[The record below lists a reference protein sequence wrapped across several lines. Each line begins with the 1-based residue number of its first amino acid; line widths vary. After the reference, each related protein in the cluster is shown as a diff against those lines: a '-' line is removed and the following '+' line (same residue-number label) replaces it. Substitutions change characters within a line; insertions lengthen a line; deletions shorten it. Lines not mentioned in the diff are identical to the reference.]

1 MTSVLNHSAKI
12 ARRLLPVLLIVVGV
26 GGLVSGVGTELAS
39 EWLAMGREAG
49 PVAFVMLG
57 TLAMCLFVPKTFVS
71 IAAGSVFGLMVGG
84 STLAATAVVSAWVNY
99 HLGKWSLGGGSD
111 GSESKNDGSSPGS
124 TLEVESEASW
134 REGLR
139 VIGSTA
145 RDANLGMHLLV
156 RLSPIPTT
164 IISYSMG
171 AAGARQVPYL
181 AAALLAAGPQ
191 LLWVHCGAMATETM
205 SSVAESGVAG
215 VADSSLTRWLGLAT
229 SVVAAVLLS
238 VWVPRHIWQQRTQE
252 LAGKGLVAEDLA
264 AAGQDV

>member
-49 PVAFVMLG
+49 PVAFVVLG

-71 IAAGSVFGLMVGG
+71 IAAGSVFGLMLGG
-84 STLAATAVVSAWVNY
+84 PTLAVTAVVSAWVNY
-99 HLGKWSLGGGSD
+99 HLGKWSLGGGLLGNESPSD
-111 GSESKNDGSSPGS
+111 GASPGQALDAE
-124 TLEVESEASW
+124 TNASW

-139 VIGSTA
+139 MIRSTA

-171 AAGARQVPYL
+171 AAGARQLPYL

-191 LLWVHCGAMATETM
+191 LLWVHCGAVASEAM
-205 SSVAESGVAG
+205 SSVAEAGLTGAGDSG
-215 VADSSLTRWLGLAT
+215 LTRWLGLAM

-238 VWVPRHIWQQRTQE
+238 VLVPRHIWQQRAQD
-252 LAGKGLVAEDLA
+252 LAGKELA
-264 AAGQDV
+264 AAGQDA